1 MKRKLTLEKS
11 CWFQLL
17 GDDRFKVFSEQ
28 GFTFNY
34 DPPGDDDC
42 QFAALAVYYNVLEY
56 FAYLVP

>member
-28 GFTFNY
+28 GFAFNY

-42 QFAALAVYYNVLEY
+42 QFAALAVYYNVLE
-56 FAYLVP
+56 